1 MNCHE
6 ISTQLGFR
14 CQPLSDGLLYVESPL
29 TLSFDGQLIGAYVQE
44 IGRGLVRITDNADIM
59 FCAITHGLKPHARR
73 ADRIAAMA
81 SEAGLEFSDG
91 GELHAVC
98 KSEHAGFYLARFIE
112 AASRV
117 GDLCDEALMP
127 KESRFE
133 RLVGGQLEAAFG
145 KRIKRRHS
153 LVGASGHQLEFPFV
167 LDAGAPG
174 QTIIQTVS
182 TSRQGSPNWPSVYG
196 AVGKM
201 GDLKN
206 AGDRSRRLVVLQRG
220 DDISTTQAA
229 SALAEHA
236 SVILYENRDQLVGLL
251 AA

>member
-14 CQPLSDGLLYVESPL
+14 CQSLSDGLLYVETPMA
-29 TLSFDGQLIGAYVQE
+29 LSFDGQLIGAYVQE
-44 IGRGLVRITDNADIM
+44 IGRGLVRISDNADII
-59 FCAITHGLKPHARR
+59 FCAITHGLKPHAKR
-73 ADRIAAMA
+73 AGKIEAMA
-81 SEAGLEFSDG
+81 AAAGIEFSDE

-98 KSEHAGFYLARFIE
+98 QIEHAGYYLARFME
-112 AASRV
+112 AAARV
-117 GDLCDEALMP
+117 GDLCNEALIP

-133 RLVGGQLEAAFG
+133 RLIGGQLEAAFG
-145 KRIKRRHS
+145 KRLKRRHS
-153 LVGASGHQLEFPFV
+153 LIGASGHQLEFPFV

-182 TSRQGSPNWPSVYG
+182 ASSRGNPNWPSVYG

-206 AGDRSRRLVVLQRG
+206 AGDSSRRLVVLQRG
-220 DDISTTQAA
+220 DDVATTQA
-229 SALAEHA
+229 SIALAEHA
-236 SVILYENRDQLVGLL
+236 SVILYESREQLIELL

>member
-14 CQPLSDGLLYVESPL
+14 CQPISDGLLYVESPL
-29 TLSFDGQLIGAYVQE
+29 SLSFDGLLIGAYVQE

-59 FCAITHGLKPHARR
+59 FSAATHGLKPHAKR

-81 SEAGLEFSDG
+81 SAAGLAFSDA

-98 KSEHAGFYLARFIE
+98 PKEQAGFYLARFIE
-112 AASRV
+112 TASRV
-117 GDLCDEALMP
+117 ADMCDEALTP

-133 RLVGGQLEAAFG
+133 RLIGGQLEAAFG
-145 KRIKRRHS
+145 KRLKRRVT
-153 LVGASGHQLEFPFV
+153 LIGASGHQLEFPFV
-167 LDAGAPG
+167 LDVGSSK
-174 QTIIQTVS
+174 QTIIQTISV
-182 TSRQGSPNWPSVYG
+182 SRQGNPNWPSVYG
-196 AVGKM
+196 SVGKM

-206 AGDRSRRLVVLQRG
+206 AGDNSKRVVVLQRG
-220 DDISTTQAA
+220 DEQATTQA
-229 SALAEHA
+229 SIALAEHA
-236 SVILYENRDQLVGLL
+236 SVMLYESREQLVSLL